1 MGDVVVGVDGSAQSL
16 VALDLAAREARWRS
30 SRLRV
35 VYVYEPSHAR
45 DVEAVAAVTAASTW
59 MSAASSNR
67 MLHEAYHRTDEQR
80 EEAQRHAEARLRAFI
95 ADSELRGIDVQL
107 TAIADERPT
116 AALLRA
122 SADEDL
128 LVVGSRGLGGFKGLL
143 MGSVSQQCV
152 HHATCPVL
160 VVRNGR
166 K

>member
-16 VALDLAAREARWRS
+16 VALELAAREARWRS

-95 ADSELRGIDVQL
+95 ADSELRGIDVQS